1 MGSITVFYVVWDI
14 SHDLRAI
21 YPESGLDMETLPR
34 KELYESLAKNLILP
48 LSLLVLAGCGLSI
61 NHPASFDPSP
71 GTTAA
76 VNSAVPIEAMLEGM
90 NGTSEMR
97 AFNYMPWAQPERLLP
112 RRRF

>member
-1 MGSITVFYVVWDI
+1 MGVNYRLLRRLGHFAD
-14 SHDLRAI
+14 DLRAI

-61 NHPASFDPSP
+61 NHPASFDPSL

-76 VNSAVPIEAMLEGM
+76 VNSAVPIEGHVWRE
-90 NGTSEMR
+90 
-97 AFNYMPWAQPERLLP
+97 
-112 RRRF
+112 